1 MIKKTTSVAD
11 RVLPMTPAPG
21 VRVDPIVGETM
32 PRQQVAARPVRG
44 HCLPLTALLLATMMS
59 VSVAHAASRRDPPV
73 VRASGGSVPT
83 YDIQA
88 ACRDAASIPEARL
101 AEGGGSDTAKR
112 CVDDENQAREQLVE
126 RWPQFKAADRAMC
139 TGASRSGPV
148 NPTYTELVT
157 CLEMT
162 RDNPG
167 NETVA
172 KRRGARPESPRS
184 ATADASSPQVIARSP
199 IVEQPLSQ
207 PTGTAQQ
214 TPAQGSL
221 LDQPPAP
228 SSEKAVDAETQV
240 AELKRT
246 IENLRSELA
255 SSQRR
260 IANLEKEKEE
270 AQSAATQAEQARR
283 DLESARHQIEQTSV
297 AERIQ
302 LDVKNRRL
310 AIPASAAIAGLVLL
324 LAITVSVVRRR
335 AVRGRPT

>member
-1 MIKKTTSVAD
+1 
-11 RVLPMTPAPG
+11 
-21 VRVDPIVGETM
+21 
-32 PRQQVAARPVRG
+32 
-44 HCLPLTALLLATMMS
+44 
-59 VSVAHAASRRDPPV
+59 
-73 VRASGGSVPT
+73 
-83 YDIQA
+83 
-88 ACRDAASIPEARL
+88 
-101 AEGGGSDTAKR
+101 
-112 CVDDENQAREQLVE
+112 
-126 RWPQFKAADRAMC
+126 
-139 TGASRSGPV
+139 
-148 NPTYTELVT
+148 
-157 CLEMT
+157 MT

-172 KRRGARPESPRS
+172 KRHGARPESPRS

-270 AQSAATQAEQARR
+270 AQGAAARR